1 MAKAPAPGT
10 VKARREVPEIGVTVL
25 TLSNGVEVWLKP
37 TDFRADQVVFSSYA
51 RGGVSTASPAQ
62 YFNASLSS
70 SLVGIA
76 GVGGLSPVDLGKLL
90 AGKIGGASAYV
101 STYTH
106 GVTGSATPRDL
117 ETALQLAYLHFTAPN
132 RDPGAFDLM
141 RRRLEASLA
150 NQAESPGA
158 VFGERLRRLNTVDH
172 YTSRPLR
179 MEDLATL
186 DAEAMWKFY
195 AERLRQRRQLHV
207 LLRRQLH
214 GGRDHA
220 APGHLSRI
228 AAVEG
233 HARRAAGRRAPAVP
247 GDRAA

>member
-1 MAKAPAPGT
+1 MAP
-10 VKARREVPEIGVTVL
+10 PE
-25 TLSNGVEVWLKP
+25 
-37 TDFRADQVVFSSYA
+37 
-51 RGGVSTASPAQ
+51 Q

-70 SLVGIA
+70 SLVGIG

-90 AGKIGGASAYV
+90 AGKIGGASAYI

-141 RRRLEASLA
+141 KRRLEASLA
-150 NQAESPGA
+150 NQAQSPGRRVRRA
-158 VFGERLRRLNTVDH
+158 AAPPQHRGPLHLAAAPDGGRGHARRRGDVEVLRRAVQ
-172 YTSRPLR
+172 
-179 MEDLATL
+179 
-186 DAEAMWKFY
+186 
-195 AERLRQRRQLHV
+195 QRRQLHV

-220 APGHLSRI
+220 AAGDLPRL

-233 HARRAAGRRAPAVP
+233 RARLARRPTCTCSSRPPCSARP
-247 GDRAA
+247 